1 MTQLC
6 GKQRG
11 QNLIK
16 NQKKKKKISSTIG
29 HCGKCVDIVLLP
41 VGPLKR
47 LMNTAELLILQP
59 RESGMTF
66 ADDAT
71 IK

>member
-11 QNLIK
+11 QTLIK
-16 NQKKKKKISSTIG
+16 NQKKKKISSTIG

-66 ADDAT
+66 ADGAT